1 MPAEKEFVNW
11 GVDKKYWIRIMGTG
25 EWDLATGLWDTE
37 YEVRSVLRGEPG
49 LWDQL
54 EYGIRSI

>member
-1 MPAEKEFVNW
+1 
-11 GVDKKYWIRIMGTG
+11 VDKKYWIRIMGTG
-25 EWDLATGLWDTE
+25 EWDLATGLWDTQ